1 MNKQQEDLS
10 AHRPAYDGA
19 NLNKKSDRAIGD
31 LIAQARELVA
41 ELEKLTPRSHS
52 ADVGDKTFETSARP
66 GQTEQLLLR
75 DYNDIAMRIIS
86 HTPETPGE
94 MRAILTFF
102 LEDEKFRAVADE
114 RVSIL
119 IRSLLQSSVLAGAAQ
134 SETESDI
141 KINSGGLLQNSGV
154 LREEATNE
162 RRYIVCSDGRP
173 ITEVLNF
180 VESTRVARDILVELP
195 EANLSIYDT
204 VTAIHYL

>member
-1 MNKQQEDLS
+1 MKNQQEELS
-10 AHRPAYDGA
+10 AHRPGHDGS
-19 NLNKKSDRAIGD
+19 NLNKNGDWAVGD

-41 ELEKLTPRSHS
+41 ELEKLTPRSDS
-52 ADVGDKTFETSARP
+52 GDVGDKTFETSARP
-66 GQTEQLLLR
+66 SQAEQLLLS
-75 DYNDIAMRIIS
+75 DYNDVAMRIIS
-86 HTPETPGE
+86 QTPKTPGE

-102 LEDEKFRAVADE
+102 LEDEEFRAVADE

-119 IRSLLQSSVLAGAAQ
+119 IRSLLQSSVLAGADQ

-141 KINSGGLLQNSGV
+141 KINSDGLLQDSGV
-154 LREEATNE
+154 PREEAMNE
-162 RRYIVCSDGRP
+162 KRYVVCSDGRP

>member
-1 MNKQQEDLS
+1 MNKQQEELS
-10 AHRPAYDGA
+10 AHRPAYDRA
-19 NLNKKSDRAIGD
+19 NLNKKSDRAICD

-41 ELEKLTPRSHS
+41 ELEKLTQRSHS
-52 ADVGDKTFETSARP
+52 ADVGDKTLETSARP
-66 GQTEQLLLR
+66 GQTEQLLLG

-86 HTPETPGE
+86 QTPETPGE
-94 MRAILTFF
+94 MRAILMFF
-102 LEDEKFRAVADE
+102 LEDEKFRALADE

-119 IRSLLQSSVLAGAAQ
+119 IRSLLQSSVLVGA
-134 SETESDI
+134 ETESDI

-154 LREEATNE
+154 PREEATNE
-162 RRYIVCSDGRP
+162 RRYVVCSDGRP

-180 VESTRVARDILVELP
+180 AESTRVARDILVELP

>member
-1 MNKQQEDLS
+1 MNNQQKELS
-10 AHRPAYDGA
+10 AHRPGHDGS
-19 NLNKKSDRAIGD
+19 NLNKNGDWAIGD

-52 ADVGDKTFETSARP
+52 ADVGDKTFETNARAS
-66 GQTEQLLLR
+66 QREQLLLR
-75 DYNDIAMRIIS
+75 DYDDIAMRIIS
-86 HTPETPGE
+86 QTPETPRE
-94 MRAILTFF
+94 MRSILTFF

-119 IRSLLQSSVLAGAAQ
+119 IRSLLQSSVLAGADQ
-134 SETESDI
+134 SETDSDI
-141 KINSGGLLQNSGV
+141 KLNSGSLLQDSGV
-154 LREEATNE
+154 PREEATNE
-162 RRYIVCSDGRP
+162 KRYVVCSDGRP

-180 VESTRVARDILVELP
+180 VESARVARDILVELP